1 MTAVPDHPADPSN
14 DTARD
19 EIVELIATAARHQ
32 SDPDEFLALHTDEV
46 VIVNIAGRRV
56 IGREDFA
63 AAMRS
68 ALNSPL
74 ADVTTTVEVDDV
86 RFLRADVAIASCTK
100 RVHDARPERAD
111 ELPSVGAMSY
121 VVAKAAVGWQIALA
135 QTTPM
140 RT

>member
-1 MTAVPDHPADPSN
+1 MTAAPDHAADPSN

-68 ALNSPL
+68 ALEQP
-74 ADVTTTVEVDDV
+74 
-86 RFLRADVAIASCTK
+86 
-100 RVHDARPERAD
+100 ARRRHHH
-111 ELPSVGAMSY
+111 GR
-121 VVAKAAVGWQIALA
+121 G
-135 QTTPM
+135 
-140 RT
+140 